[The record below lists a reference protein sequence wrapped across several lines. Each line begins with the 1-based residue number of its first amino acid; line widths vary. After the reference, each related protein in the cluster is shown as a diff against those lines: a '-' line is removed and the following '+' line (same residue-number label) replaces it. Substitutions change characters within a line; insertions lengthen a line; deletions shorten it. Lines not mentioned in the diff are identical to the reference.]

1 MVCLLLPE
9 RIPRQIIFT
18 IEGNPLSFPIV
29 SHDSTMFAAVACR
42 LFTAPVA
49 VVKFASIE
57 PLVLQI
63 VLVIPQAHPA
73 SSAVVNGIDRSI
85 NKELCFLVTENAT
98 KETHELANSSPMNF
112 PIWRLK
118 KRKDSGEEV
127 DNLAEMGLSIARVF
141 LFTCFAPKFPQ
152 MP

>member
-1 MVCLLLPE
+1 MVCLLLAE

-63 VLVIPQAHPA
+63 ILVIPQAHPA

-118 KRKDSGEEV
+118 K
-127 DNLAEMGLSIARVF
+127 
-141 LFTCFAPKFPQ
+141 
-152 MP
+152 

>member
-1 MVCLLLPE
+1 MVCLLLAE
-9 RIPRQIIFT
+9 RIPRQIIST

-73 SSAVVNGIDRSI
+73 SFAVVNGIDRSI

-98 KETHELANSSPMNF
+98 RETHELANSSPMNF